1 MLSRGS
7 ASSLFKEGFVV
18 MNKIQIEAS
27 ISRETEAILAL
38 QVRLKSNRLSKMLRD
53 QLEVDLYNRIQKRY
67 DAVQALKQFLSR

>member
-1 MLSRGS
+1 
-7 ASSLFKEGFVV
+7 

-38 QVRLKSNRLSKMLRD
+38 QVHLKSNRLSKMLRG

>member
-1 MLSRGS
+1 
-7 ASSLFKEGFVV
+7 

-67 DAVQALKQFLSR
+67 DAVQARKQFLSR